1 MNTLRTGLL
10 LAALTALFLGV
21 GWLIGGGA
29 GMVVAFGIAV
39 AMNVFAYWNADK
51 MVLAMYRARPV
62 DPASA
67 PGLYAIVEELAR
79 RANMPMPRIYLIE
92 SEQPNAFATGRTPQ
106 NAAIA
111 ATAGLLRMLSR
122 EELAGVLAH
131 ELAHVKNRDTLTM
144 TIAATI
150 AGAIG
155 MLANFAYFFGGAS
168 SREQPVGPI
177 GVLMVAILAPITA
190 TLVQLAVSRTREYDA
205 DREGAEICGQPLSL
219 ASALAKIERGARVID
234 NPRAEANPAT
244 AHLFI
249 VNPLHAHGVDSL
261 FATHPSTAN
270 RIRRLQEMAQAAVA
284 PAAAAALRRGP
295 WG

>member
-1 MNTLRTGLL
+1 MNTVRTGLL
-10 LAALTALFLGV
+10 LAALTGLFLGV
-21 GWLIGGGA
+21 GWLIGGGT

-39 AMNVFAYWNADK
+39 AMNFFAYWNADK
-51 MVLAMYRARPV
+51 MVLAMYRAQPV
-62 DPASA
+62 DRASA
-67 PGLYAIVEELAR
+67 PGLHAVVEELAR
-79 RANMPMPRIYLIE
+79 RAGMPMPRVYLIE
-92 SEQPNAFATGRTPQ
+92 SAQPNAFATGRNPE

-111 ATAGLLRMLSR
+111 ATTGLLRTLSR

-177 GVLMVAILAPITA
+177 GILMVAILAPITA

-205 DREGAEICGQPLSL
+205 DREGAELSGQPLWL
-219 ASALAKIERGARVID
+219 ASALAKIERGARAID

-249 VNPLHAHGVDSL
+249 VNPLHAHGVDNL

-270 RIRRLQEMAQAAVA
+270 RIRRLQEMAQAGSAPP
-284 PAAAAALRRGP
+284 PAAAYRRGP

>member
-1 MNTLRTGLL
+1 MNAIRTGLL
-10 LAALTALFLGV
+10 LAILTGLFLGV
-21 GWLIGGGA
+21 GWLIGGGT
-29 GMVVAFGIAV
+29 GMTFAFVVAV
-39 AMNVFAYWNADK
+39 AMNFFAYWNADK
-51 MVLAMYRARPV
+51 MVLAMYRAQPV
-62 DPASA
+62 DRSSA

-79 RANMPMPRIYLIE
+79 RASMPMPRVFLIE
-92 SEQPNAFATGRTPQ
+92 SEQPNAFATGRNPQ

-111 ATAGLLRMLSR
+111 ATTGLLRMLSR

-155 MLANFAYFFGGAS
+155 MLANFAYFFGGSS
-168 SREQPVGPI
+168 SREQPLGPL
-177 GVLMVAILAPITA
+177 GVLMVVLLAPITA
-190 TLVQLAVSRTREYDA
+190 MLVQLAVSRTREYDA
-205 DREGAEICGQPLSL
+205 DREGAEICGEPLWL
-219 ASALAKIERGARVID
+219 AGALAKIDRGARAID

-270 RIRRLQEMAQAAVA
+270 RIRRLQQMTGTVRPQAAVA
-284 PAAAAALRRGP
+284 GYRRGP